1 MSYIRSSLG
10 ANETAHYIAH
20 FHWINYV
27 LAFGVLIISVILGLT
42 AGSYYNAQNAG
53 AEWLVLIT
61 LALIPMIVGG
71 IIFLVIMVPIW
82 TTEIGV
88 TNQRIIYKTG
98 FISRST
104 QELQLRSIEEVNMQ
118 QSVLGRIF
126 NYGKID
132 IHGTGEEDISLPNL
146 GDAVTLRKAL
156 QEAIGEAQSS
166 TRPVSAGASPQRA
179 PVDG

>member
-1 MSYIRSSLG
+1 MSYIRNSLG

-20 FHWINYV
+20 FHWINYL
-27 LAFGVLIISVILGLT
+27 LAYGALVVSIALGLYLFPWNAAPDVNANVQILLSMIPPIIGLII
-42 AGSYYNAQNAG
+42 
-53 AEWLVLIT
+53 LV
-61 LALIPMIVGG
+61 V
-71 IIFLVIMVPIW
+71 VMVPIW

-104 QELQLRSIEEVNMQ
+104 QELQLRSIEEVNME

-132 IHGTGEEDISLPNL
+132 IHGTGEEDIALPNL

-156 QEAIGEAQSS
+156 QEAIGEAQNS